1 MARRARARPVL
12 FERAGLCP
20 GLGFWRLGHSRRAP
34 GLRRSRPHSP
44 RCAGKAAVPCSPGL
58 PCLVFCPACVFS
70 RDVTVC
76 SAASH
81 KGVALLIGL
90 WFGFGCLSLRFTL
103 PQGEPHPKAG
113 CQSGVYPG
121 FSQKS
126 ARVCFVSAAWG
137 TLMPE
142 PACSASKSDVLYVF

>member
-34 GLRRSRPHSP
+34 GLRQSRPQSP

-90 WFGFGCLSLRFTL
+90 WFGFGCLSVRFTL
-103 PQGEPHPKAG
+103 PQGELHPKAG
-113 CQSGVYPG
+113 CQSGVCVSRFFPKVSPRLFCVRG
-121 FSQKS
+121 VGHVDARARMFSVQK
-126 ARVCFVSAAWG
+126 
-137 TLMPE
+137 
-142 PACSASKSDVLYVF
+142 